1 MFEEY
6 GSTGCYLHGHHAVE
20 MGQLA
25 PDQRSGGQA
34 LQRQTIFQS
43 YADILPAAVIAGFLW
58 NRRGESDMDKKE
70 TVGIFPEKFLLISD
84 KLELDYRLIMLLYDK
99 EHLSAEERVNRAFR
113 YDRQEEKRKP
123 GDEIFFSF
131 LYGGIDFLYERLVK
145 GSTSTEEDIER
156 TYDFIQE
163 FSQMTAPEMTSNEA
177 IYELCREAS
186 L

>member
-1 MFEEY
+1 
-6 GSTGCYLHGHHAVE
+6 
-20 MGQLA
+20 
-25 PDQRSGGQA
+25 
-34 LQRQTIFQS
+34 
-43 YADILPAAVIAGFLW
+43 
-58 NRRGESDMDKKE
+58 
-70 TVGIFPEKFLLISD
+70 
-84 KLELDYRLIMLLYDK
+84 MLLYDK